1 MHYIIYFRI
10 HKNIKYTEIL
20 ITGSIEFQGEVYI
33 AIPKSIWME
42 LVIGEYVHGKMWMCE
57 HGRMASVLLKK
68 AQTHKITCWKKF
80 SPFISQF
87 LPISWLYTYF
97 LHTYSILTKTSAQ
110 ELKYWLLI
118 VMNSSPKLW
127 ELVGLFSY
135 VQIQENAPL
144 YWHTGARH
152 GPVRSKDWSW
162 AAGVFSVESRENRL
176 RIACK

>member
-1 MHYIIYFRI
+1 MCMGRCECVSMGEWLLCCWRKPRLTKPLAK
-10 HKNIKYTEIL
+10 KNSLHLFLSSYPFLDFTL
-20 ITGSIEFQGEVYI
+20 TFFTLY
-33 AIPKSIWME
+33 
-42 LVIGEYVHGKMWMCE
+42 LV
-57 HGRMASVLLKK
+57 
-68 AQTHKITCWKKF
+68 
-80 SPFISQF
+80 
-87 LPISWLYTYF
+87 
-97 LHTYSILTKTSAQ
+97 ILTKTSAQ

-144 YWHTGARH
+144 YWHIGARH

-162 AAGVFSVESRENRL
+162 AAGVFSVESRENKL